1 MRGMNFV
8 RLRACRFGD
17 CVGDF
22 LIREFDVEDD
32 RNLML
37 LDFVD
42 QERDRSGTGFC
53 IGRAAGKSGEVIQP
67 VRVGKVPEWEA
78 VADDD
83 RFPDGAG
90 DEVLVLFIEVG

>member
-1 MRGMNFV
+1 MSAGMNFA

-42 QERDRSGTGFC
+42 QERDRSGTGFR
-53 IGRAAGKSGEVIQP
+53 IGRAADKSEIGRAHV
-67 VRVGKVPEWEA
+67 
-78 VADDD
+78 
-83 RFPDGAG
+83 
-90 DEVLVLFIEVG
+90 